1 MKSIFAA
8 SLISLALTGCATT
21 SNTNNNYFSLKAQMD
36 NGLLTVSPINN
47 PVKLAERTKAQAFG
61 KFVVNSVVSSAVASA
76 DARSYSPTMNAQTM
90 NNNMQSS
97 LQFGQEVGSQLTSAL
112 PDSYKVE
119 AGNGTDLA
127 IAKKL
132 SEHISA
138 SQNKAAT
145 PKYLLQISAPV
156 WELAYVSFLT
166 SQDYA
171 LNYNFTAIV
180 YDTEE
185 AKHKVVSQAYCKGT
199 AKELMPLEA
208 WHADN
213 NKRLNQ
219 SAEVIAN
226 ECYNKLVAG
235 LGIN

>member
-1 MKSIFAA
+1 MKSVFSA
-8 SLISLALTGCATT
+8 SLISLSIVGCATT
-21 SNTNNNYFSLKAQMD
+21 ANTNNPHFSLKEQMN
-36 NGLLTVSPINN
+36 NGLLTVSPISH
-47 PVKLAERTKAQAFG
+47 PAKLAERTKAQAFG

-76 DARSYSPTMNAQTM
+76 NAGSYPKTMNAQTM
-90 NNNMQSS
+90 NNNMQESMK
-97 LQFGQEVGSQLTSAL
+97 FGQEVGSQLSGVL

-132 SEHISA
+132 SEHVSA
-138 SQNKAAT
+138 SQTKAAN
-145 PKYLLQISAPV
+145 PKYLLQVGAPV
-156 WELAYVSFLT
+156 WELAYVSFLS

-171 LNYNFTAIV
+171 LNYNFTAVV

-185 AKHKVVSQAYCKGT
+185 AKHKVVSQTYCKGT

-213 NKRLNQ
+213 NKILNQ
-219 SAEVIAN
+219 SAEAIVN

>member
-1 MKSIFAA
+1 MKSVFAL
-8 SLISLALTGCATT
+8 SLISLALTGCATA
-21 SNTNNNYFSLKAQMD
+21 SNTNNTYFSLKEQMD
-36 NGLLTVSPINN
+36 NGLLTVSPIDH
-47 PVKLAERTKAQAFG
+47 PAKLAERTKAQAFG
-61 KFVVNSVVSSAVASA
+61 KFVVNSVVSSVAASA
-76 DARSYSPTMNAQTM
+76 NAGSYPKTMNAQTM
-90 NNNMQSS
+90 NNNMQDSM
-97 LQFGQEVGSQLTSAL
+97 QFGQQVGSQFSGAL
-112 PDSYKVE
+112 PDSYKVD

-132 SEHISA
+132 SEHVLT

-145 PKYLLQISAPV
+145 PKYLLQVGAPV
-156 WELAYVSFLT
+156 WELAYVSFLS

-171 LNYNFTAIV
+171 LNYNFTAVV
-180 YDTEE
+180 YDAEE
-185 AKHKVVSQAYCKGT
+185 AKHQVVSQAYCKGT
-199 AKELMPLEA
+199 AKELMSLEA

-219 SAEVIAN
+219 SAEAIVD

>member
-1 MKSIFAA
+1 MKSMLLLSIATIAF
-8 SLISLALTGCATT
+8 TGCATT
-21 SNTNNNYFSLKAQMD
+21 SNSNNNYFSLKEQMD
-36 NGLLTVSPINN
+36 NGLLAVAPINN
-47 PVKLAERTKAQAFG
+47 PTKLSERTKAQAFG

-76 DARSYSPTMNAQTM
+76 DARSYPNTINAQTM
-90 NNNMQSS
+90 NNNMQKS
-97 LQFGQEVGSQLTSAL
+97 LQFGQAVGSELTGAL
-112 PDSYKVE
+112 PDSYKLE

-132 SEHISA
+132 ADHVSA
-138 SQNKAAT
+138 SKTKAIN
-145 PKYLLQISAPV
+145 PRYLLQVGTPV

-171 LNYNFTAIV
+171 LNYNFTAVV
-180 YDTEE
+180 YDIGEE
-185 AKHKVVSQAYCKGT
+185 KRKVVSQTYCKGT
-199 AKELMPLEA
+199 SKELMPLDT

-213 NKRLNQ
+213 NKMLNQ
-219 SAEVIAN
+219 STETIVN